1 MHKLFLI
8 SVLILSSMVVARSQD
23 GWTTIKIEGF
33 GGIDLP
39 PNMEVQGGA
48 YREMSDKMKEING
61 ISASKVIFQQK
72 NLNSGSQSSLNTYAR
87 VFIRTEFGTAG
98 EFQKLS
104 NFSLN
109 PSDLKEMNDEY
120 KTEIYNSAASGN
132 ASVLEWY
139 PATLSSLNGYKSVT
153 LGYKRK
159 LGANPPVMVRFY
171 FFHNYNR
178 IHVLTFEYR
187 IADEITW
194 QPTFE
199 KIKKSLTIN
208 SQ

>member
-8 SVLILSSMVVARSQD
+8 SVLILSSMVSARSQD
-23 GWTTIKIEGF
+23 GWTKIKIEGF
-33 GGIDLP
+33 GSIDLP

-48 YREMSDKMKEING
+48 YREMSDKQKEING

-72 NLNSGSQSSLNTYAR
+72 NLNNGSQSSLNTYAR
-87 VFIRTEFGTAG
+87 VFIRTEIGTVG
-98 EFQKLS
+98 EYQKLS

-109 PSDLKEMNDEY
+109 SSELKEMNDEL
-120 KTEIYNSAASGN
+120 KTEFYNSAASSN
-132 ASVLEWY
+132 AAILEWY
-139 PATLSSLNGYKSVT
+139 PATLSSLNGYKSAT

-159 LGANPPVMVRFY
+159 LGTNPPVLAMIY
-171 FFHNYNR
+171 FFHNSNR
-178 IHVLTFEYR
+178 LHVLTFEYR